1 MMQFNILFA
10 VVTNLTFVVEF
21 PISVNETYQD
31 FFLFNG
37 VEESAHFFRNNATFS
52 LFIEQGENQSLY
64 ELSSSSESVIF
75 SWERFMIN
83 GEEMKHVRAVGNVK
97 NNNFHS
103 YSFMS
108 PLTSVHFDD
117 SIQVKPL
124 MKNSLNYWYIVA
136 IIFIGGFI
144 LETTGV
150 SLKAISDYRRRGAN
164 EIMAVLDDVQ
174 KVQHALSNR
183 DNGNNLNNYK
193 NLLESRV

>member
-21 PISVNETYQD
+21 PISVNETHQD

-37 VEESAHFFRNNATFS
+37 VQESAHFFRNNTTFS
-52 LFIEQGENQSLY
+52 LLIEQGENQSLY
-64 ELSSSSESVIF
+64 ELSSSSKSVIF
-75 SWERFMIN
+75 SWEKFKIN

-97 NNNFHS
+97 KNKFHS
-103 YSFMS
+103 YTFLS

-117 SIQVKPL
+117 SIQAKPL
-124 MKNSLNYWYIVA
+124 MTNSFNYWYIVA

-150 SLKAISDYRRRGAN
+150 SLKAISDYRMRGAK
-164 EIMAVLDDVQ
+164 EIMEVLDDVQ